1 MLLKFKNQEEWIKG
15 KKILQEHGIETEAM
29 GSYYSA
35 WLSDEVTCRMDCIL
49 SGERKEYYDKLNKDE
64 QRKMVNEVTDI
75 LTDTGNF
82 IDYDQL
88 DSDLEEAIDFY
99 RKGVSG
105 NMESTEN
112 CIPV

>member
-1 MLLKFKNQEEWIKG
+1 MVLKFKNQEEWIKG
-15 KKILQEHGIETEAM
+15 KKILQEHGIETEVM
-29 GSYYSA
+29 GSYSA

-49 SGERKEYYDKLNKDE
+49 SGERKEYYDNLDKNE
-64 QRKMVNEVTDI
+64 QKRMIKEVSGI

-88 DSDLEEAIDFY
+88 DNDLEEAIDLF
-99 RKGVSG
+99 RKGVDG